1 MPYKEEIVTIA
12 DDEGKV
18 KDAALHGGRM
28 ALKVTAGVPV
38 VMALGYLLLIIY
50 FKLQG
55 GYNPIVLTAG
65 GNEED

>member
-1 MPYKEEIVTIA
+1 
-12 DDEGKV
+12 
-18 KDAALHGGRM
+18 M

-38 VMALGYLLLIIY
+38 IMALGYLLLIIY

-65 GNEED
+65 GNEEDS